1 VLAAIAEE
9 LVLHRAV
16 GRGLLTPWDL
26 ESVAPLPPGGTR
38 LRFDPTLDALIAA
51 QRISEDAVERLCQEL
66 LQESAASAAHAQTVA
81 GAPRP
86 ADVIGQARTLDSAVA
101 QQQVVIAS
109 GSVSPVPSWDKYEF
123 LGLLGRG
130 GMGAVYRARDRRLDR
145 VVALKFIH
153 DDNPAQA
160 QRFMQEARAQ
170 ARLDHSNICKVFEVG
185 VVEGK
190 PYIAMQL
197 VHGLPLD
204 RASRAMTLVE
214 KVQVMKDIAEAMHV
228 AHEQGII
235 HRDIKP
241 ANVAMG
247 LDRR

>member
-1 VLAAIAEE
+1 M
-9 LVLHRAV
+9 
-16 GRGLLTPWDL
+16 
-26 ESVAPLPPGGTR
+26 
-38 LRFDPTLDALIAA
+38 
-51 QRISEDAVERLCQEL
+51 
-66 LQESAASAAHAQTVA
+66 
-81 GAPRP
+81 
-86 ADVIGQARTLDSAVA
+86 A